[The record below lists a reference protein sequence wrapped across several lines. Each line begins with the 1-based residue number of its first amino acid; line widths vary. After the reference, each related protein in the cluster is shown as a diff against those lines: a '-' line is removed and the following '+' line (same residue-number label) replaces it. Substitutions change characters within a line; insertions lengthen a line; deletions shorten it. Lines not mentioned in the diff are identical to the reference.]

1 MGGVPVLTL
10 PRRYLLTHDTAFSI
24 LQEMYDVTDF
34 RTIGHLILYLVD
46 NIEDARLT
54 MKEQTIGISDVLL
67 HFRVDAGIAPSSQNS
82 GPPYSNGLATSHYK
96 RREIVRE
103 RRSCLNHCEPA
114 HTGVCILNNRTGEDG
129 TIVNLAVALLS

>member
-1 MGGVPVLTL
+1 MTL
-10 PRRYLLTHDTAFSI
+10 PRRYLLTHDTAFGI

-67 HFRVDAGIAPSSQNS
+67 HFRVDAGIAHHHRIRTSIL
-82 GPPYSNGLATSHYK
+82 NGLATSHYK
-96 RREIVRE
+96 RRNIM
-103 RRSCLNHCEPA
+103 
-114 HTGVCILNNRTGEDG
+114 
-129 TIVNLAVALLS
+129 